1 MSLPANSQLSST
13 CETGTPLLGQST
25 APCSSMR
32 PARKFLA
39 SASAAIAAAL
49 LIGGFGG
56 GEAFAVTQAF
66 TLSSPDLASGSF
78 DKKFTLN
85 GFGCTGSNVSPAI
98 HWSNVPA
105 GTKSLALQVLDKDA
119 PTGSGFWHWTIYNIP
134 ASATGLPQGA
144 GNAPTTLPA
153 PAFGGANDFLDTGAT
168 GGNGNYGGPCPPT
181 GDKPHHYVFTL
192 YALAVEDVEAAGGIP
207 KTGSPAL
214 HSFILNKGLGDKVLG
229 KASFTA
235 SYGR

>member
-1 MSLPANSQLSST
+1 MNVPANSQFSST
-13 CETGTPLLGQST
+13 CETGTPLLEQSAT
-25 APCSSMR
+25 PCSSMR
-32 PARKFLA
+32 PARKFPV
-39 SASAAIAAAL
+39 SAAIVAAL
-49 LIGGFGG
+49 LFGG
-56 GEAFAVTQAF
+56 LDGGIANAGTAF
-66 TLSSPDLASGSF
+66 TLSSPDLASGTF

-105 GTKSLALQVLDKDA
+105 GTKSLALQVWDKDA

-144 GNAPTTLPA
+144 GNAPASLPA
-153 PAFGGANDFLDTGAT
+153 PAVGGLNDFLDTGAT

-192 YALAVEDVEAAGGIP
+192 YALAVDDVDAAGGIP
-207 KTGSPAL
+207 KTGTPAL